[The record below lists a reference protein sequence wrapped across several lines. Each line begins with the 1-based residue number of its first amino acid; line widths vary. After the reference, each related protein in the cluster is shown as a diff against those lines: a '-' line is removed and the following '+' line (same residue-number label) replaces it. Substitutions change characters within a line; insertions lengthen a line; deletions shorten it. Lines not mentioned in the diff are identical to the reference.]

1 MLLIQLI
8 TYQNRLRELVVNV
21 VTKSGGINDSESNA
35 DTILLEFCTP
45 LFNLPVQ
52 ASCATLLTNIDRLNP
67 YTFFNMCCLWIVC
80 NLVRQHLRFAK
91 CVYEGGSA
99 SARGACKRAGKC
111 LGTTGGDENEKKLL
125 TNYHDGK
132 LDTFLDLV
140 ASTSACE

>member
-1 MLLIQLI
+1 VLSL
-8 TYQNRLRELVVNV
+8 
-21 VTKSGGINDSESNA
+21 D
-35 DTILLEFCTP
+35 
-45 LFNLPVQ
+45 
-52 ASCATLLTNIDRLNP
+52 
-67 YTFFNMCCLWIVC
+67 CLQP
-80 NLVRQHLRFAK
+80 VRQHLRFAK

-140 ASTSACE
+140 ALRLPANDILEKSKC